1 MHREIKKKKKPTYFQ
16 RTRMS
21 MNKYSTLL
29 RSVFKIIVDDE
40 LEKSSNRKVL
50 LLLNKM
56 SLALCENKH
65 NEVLIL
71 LSLRCEENHVCFYAH
86 FHQFSKMSCF
96 ISQIREINC
105 QYKENYL
112 FIFWL

>member
-1 MHREIKKKKKPTYFQ
+1 MHREIKKKKKPTHFQ

-21 MNKYSTLL
+21 MNKCSTLL
-29 RSVFKIIVDDE
+29 RSFFKISVDDE

-71 LSLRCEENHVCFYAH
+71 LSSRCEENDVCFYAH
-86 FHQFSKMSCF
+86 FHHFQKCLV
-96 ISQIREINC
+96 
-105 QYKENYL
+105 L
-112 FIFWL
+112 FLK